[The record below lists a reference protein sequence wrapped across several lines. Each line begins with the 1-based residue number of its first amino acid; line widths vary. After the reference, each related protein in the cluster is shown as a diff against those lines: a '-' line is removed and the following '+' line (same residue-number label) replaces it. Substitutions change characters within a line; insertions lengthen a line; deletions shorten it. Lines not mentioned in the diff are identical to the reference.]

1 MRASVLWL
9 ILCFFCITPACVGG
23 GDGGSKSGEVTL
35 TADTGVD
42 LVAGEFQEK
51 GNSTTSDIYATA
63 GNSYLKL
70 SSGGKI
76 TNPRPVN
83 FFLGPGGVHQTFG
96 SLAEVPEDFPEGSL
110 NAALVHAKEGN
121 AFVVE
126 MSNGG
131 YAKGWIRA
139 ASPTEVTLEYA
150 RIN

>member
-1 MRASVLWL
+1 MRTSMLWL
-9 ILCFFCITPACVGG
+9 VCLGLWVTPACVDGG
-23 GDGGSKSGEVTL
+23 EGGSKAGEVQL
-35 TADTGVD
+35 TKDTGID
-42 LVAGEFQEK
+42 LVTGQFQEK

-63 GNSYLKL
+63 GSSYLKL

-83 FFLGPGGVHQTFG
+83 FFLGSSGFHQTFE
-96 SLAEVPEDFPEGSL
+96 SLGDVPEEFPEDSL

-121 AFVVE
+121 AFVVQL
-126 MSNGG
+126 SNGG

-139 ASPTEVTLEYA
+139 ATPTEVTLEYA